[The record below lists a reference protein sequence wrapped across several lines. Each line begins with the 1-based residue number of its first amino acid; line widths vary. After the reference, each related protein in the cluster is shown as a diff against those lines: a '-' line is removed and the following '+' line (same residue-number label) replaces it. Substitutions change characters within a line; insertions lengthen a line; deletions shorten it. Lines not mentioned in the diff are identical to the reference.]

1 MELSSAPLHKGQL
14 PWRGVLLA
22 ASLLIYWSS
31 PTTAQV
37 SVEAVPPHVAEGAN
51 VLLLVHNLQE
61 TPQVFYWYKG
71 ENQDSNE
78 IARFITSPGEI
89 TTGPA
94 YSGRETIYP
103 NGSLLFQNVI
113 QNDTGAY
120 TLHMIMENFDR
131 KTLSVQFH
139 VHPLLPKPSITSNNS
154 NPVEGEDSV
163 ALICEPETK
172 NTSYLW
178 RRNGQSLSEDNRLKL
193 SEDNR
198 TLTLLSVVRTDT
210 GPYECET
217 QNLVSTSRS
226 DPFTLNIT
234 YGPDVPIIFPS
245 NTYFHLRTNLNLS
258 CHAASNPP
266 AQYSWF
272 VNEELLSSSHE
283 LFIPN
288 ITTNNSGSYICFA
301 YNSVTGLNKTT
312 VKNITVLEPVTAP
325 SIQVSNTTVKELD
338 SVSLTCSSN
347 DTGISIHWLFN
358 GQSLGLTDRMKLSL
372 NNSTLS
378 IDPVRKEDSGEY
390 QCEVSN
396 PVSSERSD
404 TIQLDIIADPTQ
416 GNSGLSGGAI
426 AGIVVGS
433 VAGVTLIAALAYFFY
448 FRKTGGGTDQRD
460 LTEHKSP
467 ASNHNLGPSDN
478 SPNKLFNRVQA

>member
-139 VHPLLPKPSITSNNS
+139 VH
-154 NPVEGEDSV
+154 
-163 ALICEPETK
+163 
-172 NTSYLW
+172 
-178 RRNGQSLSEDNRLKL
+178 Q
-193 SEDNR
+193 
-198 TLTLLSVVRTDT
+198 
-210 GPYECET
+210 
-217 QNLVSTSRS
+217 
-226 DPFTLNIT
+226 
-234 YGPDVPIIFPS
+234 
-245 NTYFHLRTNLNLS
+245 
-258 CHAASNPP
+258 
-266 AQYSWF
+266 
-272 VNEELLSSSHE
+272 
-283 LFIPN
+283 
-288 ITTNNSGSYICFA
+288 
-301 YNSVTGLNKTT
+301 
-312 VKNITVLEPVTAP
+312 PVTAP

-478 SPNKLFNRVQA
+478 SPNKVDEVAYTVLNINGQTPKPPTSASPSPRSTETVYSEVKKQ